1 MAVVS
6 QSKSSNVYVPGI
18 AGKTPDGSQ
27 TSFAMSTIVTKTGGV
42 NDDGSSGFTRQIVR
56 YNDRNEVPSNPN
68 ETYVDSNTGLSKRRY
83 RVGDAR
89 IGQDALVLYD
99 YGDGTGTPSKIGD
112 VDDTV
117 NKSYSKIERLG
128 LNCSS
133 AVLPGSRLTTY
144 QIDNDRTGVTE
155 THAYRRQFDQEI
167 DFEFYVDASDY
178 IAIRYF
184 EKWMEQIMNQD
195 NTKAKSANYNYRAK
209 YPNEYICDQGL
220 KIYKFERDYDRVL
233 EYQFF
238 KFFPKA
244 ISSMPVTYDGNDVL
258 RCNVTM
264 SYVRY
269 IMTGLRP
276 NLAERPSFIS
286 TDEPET
292 SRPNTSPPRS
302 PVINTTQ
309 TITERGRGIST
320 PNF

>member
-1 MAVVS
+1 MAEEKKVKIKNVDQIKVNLLRPS
-6 QSKSSNVYVPGI
+6 QSAYFYVELPF
-18 AGKTPDGSQ
+18 SQ
-27 TSFAMSTIVTKTGGV
+27 I
-42 NDDGSSGFTRQIVR
+42 
-56 YNDRNEVPSNPN
+56 
-68 ETYVDSNTGLSKRRY
+68 
-83 RVGDAR
+83 DA
-89 IGQDALVLYD
+89 
-99 YGDGTGTPSKIGD
+99 

-195 NTKAKSANYNYRAK
+195 NNKARNANYNYRAK

-276 NLAERPSFIS
+276 NLADRPSSKSI
-286 TDEPET
+286 DEPKT

-320 PNF
+320 PTAGLSGINDDIRRIGLTGTETPPGGLPGGIDPLGLRGR

>member
-1 MAVVS
+1 MAEEKKVKIKNVDQIKVNLLRPS
-6 QSKSSNVYVPGI
+6 QSAYFYVELPF
-18 AGKTPDGSQ
+18 SQ
-27 TSFAMSTIVTKTGGV
+27 IDA
-42 NDDGSSGFTRQIVR
+42 
-56 YNDRNEVPSNPN
+56 
-68 ETYVDSNTGLSKRRY
+68 VDN
-83 RVGDAR
+83 
-89 IGQDALVLYD
+89 
-99 YGDGTGTPSKIGD
+99 
-112 VDDTV
+112 TV

-195 NTKAKSANYNYRAK
+195 NNKARNANYNYRAK

-276 NLAERPSFIS
+276 NLADRPSSKSI
-286 TDEPET
+286 DEPKT

-320 PNF
+320 PTAGLSGINDDIRRIGLTGTETPPGGLPGGIDPLGLRGR

>member
-1 MAVVS
+1 MAEEKKVKIKNVDQIKVNLLRPS
-6 QSKSSNVYVPGI
+6 QSAYFYVELPF
-18 AGKTPDGSQ
+18 SQ
-27 TSFAMSTIVTKTGGV
+27 I
-42 NDDGSSGFTRQIVR
+42 
-56 YNDRNEVPSNPN
+56 
-68 ETYVDSNTGLSKRRY
+68 
-83 RVGDAR
+83 DA
-89 IGQDALVLYD
+89 
-99 YGDGTGTPSKIGD
+99 

-195 NTKAKSANYNYRAK
+195 NTRASSANYNYRAK

-320 PNF
+320 PAAGLSGINDDIRRIGLTGTETPPGGLPGGLDPLGLRDFFR

>member
-1 MAVVS
+1 MAEEKKVKIKNVDQIKVNLLRPS
-6 QSKSSNVYVPGI
+6 QSAYFYVELPL
-18 AGKTPDGSQ
+18 TQFS
-27 TSFAMSTIVTKTGGV
+27 
-42 NDDGSSGFTRQIVR
+42 
-56 YNDRNEVPSNPN
+56 
-68 ETYVDSNTGLSKRRY
+68 
-83 RVGDAR
+83 
-89 IGQDALVLYD
+89 
-99 YGDGTGTPSKIGD
+99 D
-112 VDDTV
+112 VDDTI
-117 NKSYSKIERLG
+117 NKSFSKIERLG

-184 EKWMEQIMNQD
+184 EKWMEYIMNQD
-195 NTKAKSANYNYRAK
+195 NNRASASNYNYRAK
-209 YPNEYICDQGL
+209 YPNDYICKQGL
-220 KIYKFERDYDRVL
+220 NIYKFERDYNQVL
-233 EYQFF
+233 EYNFF
-238 KFFPKA
+238 NFFPKA

-269 IMTGLRP
+269 IMTGKKR
-276 NLAERPSFIS
+276 NLAERPSSIS
-286 TDEPET
+286 TDEPPLDK
-292 SRPNTSPPRS
+292 PNTSPPRS

-320 PNF
+320 PTAGLSGINDDIRRIGLTGTETPPGGLPGGLDPLGLRGR